1 MKLEFN
7 MQRIARNPVASF
19 DIFSQKVTKSIKKKE
34 KVDASTFSCEL
45 MGIGDVFEKQGKK
58 PVMNKM
64 AQRLAETL
72 VNMGDSNLSGIIY
85 SFLIKFNKDNAKIA
99 EQIANR
105 QKDSIHIMAR
115 SYDLKEIYKQTEY
128 GSEKHLKALY
138 GEKRALKDIVT
149 NYDNVIKKYR
159 TVTREAKPKETYELM
174 LCENIFEIIE
184 ILKKKEPKRAL
195 EELNQLKEAVSR
207 IKQQGTK
214 EKNLRRI
221 KELSEEIKP

>member
-99 EQIANR
+99 EQIALNALAIDNPVEYAR
-105 QKDSIHIMAR
+105 LYLDGTMQIRIDAEDS
-115 SYDLKEIYKQTEY
+115 
-128 GSEKHLKALY
+128 
-138 GEKRALKDIVT
+138 
-149 NYDNVIKKYR
+149 
-159 TVTREAKPKETYELM
+159 
-174 LCENIFEIIE
+174 
-184 ILKKKEPKRAL
+184 L
-195 EELNQLKEAVSR
+195 EVW
-207 IKQQGTK
+207 
-214 EKNLRRI
+214 
-221 KELSEEIKP
+221 

>member
-99 EQIANR
+99 EQIALNALAIANR

-159 TVTREAKPKETYELM
+159 TVTREAKPK
-174 LCENIFEIIE
+174 
-184 ILKKKEPKRAL
+184 
-195 EELNQLKEAVSR
+195 
-207 IKQQGTK
+207 
-214 EKNLRRI
+214 
-221 KELSEEIKP
+221 

>member
-45 MGIGDVFEKQGKK
+45 M
-58 PVMNKM
+58 
-64 AQRLAETL
+64 L

-99 EQIANR
+99 EQIALNALAIANR

-174 LCENIFEIIE
+174 LCDNIFEIIE

-195 EELNQLKEAVSR
+195 EELNQLQEAVSR

-214 EKNLRRI
+214 EKKLRRI
-221 KELSEEIKP
+221 KKLSEEIKP

>member
-7 MQRIARNPVASF
+7 PQRIVKNPGKSF
-19 DIFSQKVTKSIKKKE
+19 DIFSQKVMKSIKRQE
-34 KVDASTFSCEL
+34 KVDASAFSCEL
-45 MGIGDVFEKQGKK
+45 MSIGDVFEKQGKK

-72 VNMGDSNLSGIIY
+72 V
-85 SFLIKFNKDNAKIA
+85 KIA
-99 EQIANR
+99 EQIALNALAIANR

>member
-85 SFLIKFNKDNAKIA
+85 SFLIKFNKIT
-99 EQIANR
+99 
-105 QKDSIHIMAR
+105 QKLQNKLH
-115 SYDLKEIYKQTEY
+115 
-128 GSEKHLKALY
+128 
-138 GEKRALKDIVT
+138 
-149 NYDNVIKKYR
+149 
-159 TVTREAKPKETYELM
+159 
-174 LCENIFEIIE
+174 
-184 ILKKKEPKRAL
+184 
-195 EELNQLKEAVSR
+195 
-207 IKQQGTK
+207 
-214 EKNLRRI
+214 
-221 KELSEEIKP
+221 